1 MFMVA
6 ISIVTMVYKR
16 TYNWGGTTLW
26 AIDDMP
32 QTLKGGRCQP
42 RIDLV
47 DDNLQHLEFGM
58 TTLEAN

>member
-1 MFMVA
+1 
-6 ISIVTMVYKR
+6 MVYKR

-32 QTLKGGRCQP
+32 ETLKGVRCQP